1 LLLIGKGEQNVR
13 VYFDKK
19 EVPTLIRALS
29 LILREGSPD
38 EVRIAEAL
46 LERITTCQ
54 ERQGYK
60 PRVKG

>member
-1 LLLIGKGEQNVR
+1 MRLFLNR
-13 VYFDKK
+13 K

-29 LILREGSPD
+29 LILRDGSSD

-46 LERITTCQ
+46 LERIATCQ